1 MPRKPS
7 LPEPWWA
14 DAAALMV
21 KYDISLRQAAQELG
35 IELTIEEAE
44 AIKDRKLFKECLDES
59 RLAYFTEV
67 GSSPKLTK
75 EAVVGQI
82 YQLARRLAED
92 REDYKAADALL
103 KLSKVQGWV
112 GESPDSLTRVFSTL
126 SQNDI
131 DELKTRLRERAQEQ
145 QLAPREIE
153 PSAGS
158 ERLN

>member
-1 MPRKPS
+1 MGRK
-7 LPEPWWA
+7 LIKPEPWWA
-14 DAAALMV
+14 DATMLMV
-21 KYDISLRQAAQELG
+21 KHDISLRQAAQELG
-35 IELTIEEAE
+35 VELTIEEAD
-44 AIKDRKLFKECLDES
+44 AIKDRKLFKECLDEA

-75 EAVVGQI
+75 EVVVGQI

-112 GESPDSLTRVFSTL
+112 GETPDSLTRVFSTL

-131 DELKTRLRERAQEQ
+131 DRLKERLREKAQQ
-145 QLAPREIE
+145 QSNALETDLKTCEEGP
-153 PSAGS
+153 
-158 ERLN
+158 N